1 MSNYNLELTLP
12 KLATTFPAKSKSQSQ
27 HTTFIS
33 FSQTK
38 LISIVFS
45 QSY

>member
-12 KLATTFPAKSKSQSQ
+12 KLATTCPAKSQSQ